1 MTLPKEPEPMMGTPC
16 RVCGEPFLM
25 YYGGPSNCNR
35 PDCGRD
41 EDGEIEECYQV
52 CKGDGIRWYEDH
64 PDVDWR
70 FELKK

>member
-52 CKGDGIRWYEDH
+52 CRETESDGTKTTPMWIGG
-64 PDVDWR
+64 
-70 FELKK
+70 LN